1 MEKKLNELHN
11 LFEKCMEE
19 NAFSN
24 SLKKKFL
31 SEFYRL
37 SFYMSS
43 NSILLYNENIGKQYL
58 TYIQSSG
65 ESELIKNSKHQYH
78 EWYIELLNAILNGD
92 WVIKK
97 KRKDYNVPLPGNL
110 GSYMLDF
117 LNTYAKERRLSQL
130 TRNYYYIGLKKFCEK
145 LVEDKVLN
153 LHNITAEYILEFVYL
168 QKNKDHMAAI
178 LRAILADLYS
188 KKIIDFRTANILTN
202 VKTRSDK
209 KLPSHYTPEEVM
221 CIEKSI
227 DRKYAI
233 GKRDYAIILLAT
245 RLGLRSSDIRLLQ
258 FSNIDWDNNVIT
270 LEQFK
275 TEEPIELPLLID
287 VGEAIIDYIQ
297 HSRPKSFSK
306 YIFLK
311 GNSPHLPLGGA
322 TLTAITEKYFK
333 KSNVEFAKK
342 RHGPHS
348 LRHSLATN
356 LLKKGTSLPVI
367 SGTLGHSS
375 TASTMIYVHL
385 NTEDLLNCSLD
396 VPPVSKDFYLQIN

>member
-1 MEKKLNELHN
+1 PV
-11 LFEKCMEE
+11 F
-19 NAFSN
+19 
-24 SLKKKFL
+24 
-31 SEFYRL
+31 
-37 SFYMSS
+37 
-43 NSILLYNENIGKQYL
+43 
-58 TYIQSSG
+58 G
-65 ESELIKNSKHQYH
+65 E
-78 EWYIELLNAILNGD
+78 D
-92 WVIKK
+92 
-97 KRKDYNVPLPGNL
+97 
-110 GSYMLDF
+110 
-117 LNTYAKERRLSQL
+117 
-130 TRNYYYIGLKKFCEK
+130 
-145 LVEDKVLN
+145 
-153 LHNITAEYILEFVYL
+153 YILRSV
-168 QKNKDHMAAI
+168 
-178 LRAILADLYS
+178 LADLHS

-258 FSNIDWDNNVIT
+258 FSNIDWENNVII

-275 TEEPIELPLLID
+275 TKEPIELPLLVD
-287 VGEAIIDYIQ
+287 VGEAIIDYIKYG
-297 HSRPKSFSK
+297 RPKSFSK

-311 GNSPHLPLGGA
+311 GNSPHLPLGGQA
-322 TLTAITEKYFK
+322 LTAITKKYFI
-333 KSNVEFAKK
+333 KSNVKFAKK

-356 LLKKGTSLPVI
+356 LLKKGTPLPVI

-375 TASTMIYVHL
+375 TANTMIYVHL
-385 NTEDLLNCSLD
+385 NTEDLLKCSLD